1 MKISWTQGL
10 EKEKM
15 NDVISNFNDSVVIRK
30 RLVELLLNKQVASQ
44 KKCCSENLYN
54 SPQWAY
60 IQADSRG
67 FERALNEVIE
77 LII

>member
-1 MKISWTQGL
+1 MKTSWLQGL
-10 EKEKM
+10 EAEKSK
-15 NDVISNFNDSVVIRK
+15 DVQRNFSESVVMRK
-30 RLVELLLNKQVASQ
+30 RLIELLLDKRTLSQ

-54 SPQWAY
+54 NPSWAY
-60 IQADSRG
+60 VQADSRG